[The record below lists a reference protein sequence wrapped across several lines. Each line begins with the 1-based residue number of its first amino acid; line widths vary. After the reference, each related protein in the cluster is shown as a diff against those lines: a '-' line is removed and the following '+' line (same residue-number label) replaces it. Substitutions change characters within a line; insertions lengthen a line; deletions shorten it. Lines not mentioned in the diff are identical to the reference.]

1 MQIIKG
7 MHLNKKLN
15 ELADKLQGPAYII
28 TENTEYVEDIFLN
41 KCSCLFDIEVLTLK
55 QYIDKILI
63 THKQFARHI
72 YSQADLVFMMRHILS
87 SHTFNTI
94 QFSSNSYEMIL
105 ELIST
110 LKKIHRNNIILDQFF
125 NDTLLNKKCEDLYT
139 INSLITGGYWTIEE
153 MVDDLIDDTLKTPL
167 YIISDDYPHIAS
179 QELFKKI
186 DQYVPVTLLEMRET
200 DEVLNDYEETI
211 IPHLFDNVDVHNIA
225 QGRVI
230 TGGHPMQECMKIA
243 CDIKSRIVNEQLQ
256 YEDFMIITNQASYL
270 DYLTVCFDDLNIP
283 ATLSQNEACHY
294 NTDYRQMSRALEE
307 CKGHTF
313 KEIIQFLQK
322 QDINASMI
330 KTLEPYQCDDEIS
343 PEEFD
348 LFLQC
353 IIPGKRET
361 NKTGVIVT
369 SLEKG
374 LTATQKHIYL
384 MGINETFLPVE
395 IKDRGFLMEEDY
407 KQFNPHPL
415 LLDEQ
420 LQAHYKRII
429 QVLLNP
435 YLSYTFS
442 YSKKNMA
449 ANELIPSILMSRL
462 SDLFELEYI
471 NPPLNLIKNNLY
483 LSQSRIDEDPINRM
497 IDHYKM
503 TSNQPEFIKDT
514 NKLGRGVSVSR
525 LETYNKCPFS
535 YYIKYGLKV
544 TEKKEDTLQHSELG
558 SLCHY
563 LMEKCLDDESLVDTE
578 AKHYIE
584 ENLKEK
590 YDNHPINQYFIDNL
604 IEDMKMTIKI
614 IQKQL
619 KLGDYVPAAKE
630 KEISGEI
637 GGVPFSGII
646 DRVDEFENMVRI
658 VDYKSSKKEVDFNLA
673 IQGFNI
679 QMLVYLDML
688 CKQENKDR
696 AGMLYFN
703 MKKRM
708 LAREDD
714 SWGTS
719 IQREILKEYRMEG
732 YMVDDGSTK
741 SVKALGVSPDL
752 VTPIRVKKSG
762 EYYNGAKVISP
773 DELDQ
778 IMEYVEKHI
787 SELYEKIH
795 EGLIPI
801 HPTLME
807 GAQPAS
813 DFKVYPCNYC
823 PYKSVCL
830 FDVFENENRIIA
842 KDMYKKLKGD
852 DKNA

>member
-15 ELADKLQGPAYII
+15 ELVDHLQGPAYII
-28 TENTEYVEDIFLN
+28 TENTEYVEDLFLN
-41 KCSCLFDIEVLTLK
+41 KYSCLFDIEILTLK

-63 THKQFARHI
+63 SHRQFARHI

-87 SHTFNTI
+87 SHTFYTI
-94 QFSSNSYEMIL
+94 QFSSNPYEMIQ

-110 LKKIHRNNIILDQFF
+110 LKKIHRNNMILDQSF
-125 NDTLLNKKCEDLYT
+125 NDNLLNKKCEDLYT
-139 INSLITGGYWTIEE
+139 IDSLITGGYWTIEE
-153 MVDDLIDDTLKTPL
+153 MVEDLIDDTLKTPL
-167 YIISDDYPHIAS
+167 YILSDDYPHIAS

-186 DQYVPVTLLEMRET
+186 DHYVPVTLLEMTET
-200 DEVLNDYEETI
+200 DEILNDYEESI
-211 IPHLFDNVDVHNIA
+211 IHHLFDNSDVHKVA

-294 NTDYRQMSRALEE
+294 NSDYRKMSRSLSE
-307 CKGHTF
+307 CNGHTF
-313 KEIIQFLQK
+313 KEIIQYLQT
-322 QDINASMI
+322 QDISSSMI
-330 KTLEPYQCDDEIS
+330 KTLDAYQCDDEIS

-407 KQFNPHPL
+407 KQFDPHPL

-429 QVLLNP
+429 QILLNP
-435 YLSYTFS
+435 YLSFTFS

-462 SDLFELEYI
+462 SDIFKLEHG
-471 NPPLNLIKNNLY
+471 NPSLNLLKNSLY
-483 LSQSRIDEDPINRM
+483 LNQSRIDEDPVNRL

-514 NKLGRGVSVSR
+514 DKLGRGVSISR

-535 YYIKYGLKV
+535 YYIKYGLKI
-544 TEKKEDTLQHSELG
+544 TEKKEDTLQSSELG

-563 LMEKCLDDESLVDTE
+563 LMETCLEDESLIDKE

-590 YDNHPINQYFIDNL
+590 YDDHPMNQYFIDNL

-619 KLGDYVPAAKE
+619 KMGGYVPISKE
-630 KEISGEI
+630 REISGQI
-637 GGVPFSGII
+637 GDVPFSGII
-646 DRVDEFENMVRI
+646 DRVDEFGNYVRI
-658 VDYKSSKKEVDFNLA
+658 VDYKSSKKEIDLNLA
-673 IQGFNI
+673 MQGFNI

-688 CKQENKDR
+688 CKQENKNR

-708 LAREDD
+708 LSRD
-714 SWGTS
+714 SSYALG
-719 IQREILKEYRMEG
+719 EEEVLKEYRMEG
-732 YMVDDGSTK
+732 YMVDDGSTN
-741 SVKALGVSPDL
+741 SVKGLGASPEL
-752 VTPIRVKKSG
+752 VAPVKVKKSG
-762 EYYNGAKVISP
+762 EYANSAKVISP

-778 IMEYVEKHI
+778 IMEYVEQHI
-787 SELYEKIH
+787 SELYKKIH
-795 EGLIPI
+795 DGLIPI
-801 HPTLME
+801 HPINQYVYLMYLRMKIE
-807 GAQPAS
+807 
-813 DFKVYPCNYC
+813 
-823 PYKSVCL
+823 
-830 FDVFENENRIIA
+830 
-842 KDMYKKLKGD
+842 
-852 DKNA
+852 

>member
-15 ELADKLQGPAYII
+15 ELAKHLPGPAYII
-28 TENTEYVEDIFLN
+28 TENTEYVEDLFLN
-41 KCSCLFDIEVLTLK
+41 KYSCLFDIEVLTLK

-63 THKQFARHI
+63 SHKQFARHI
-72 YSQADLVFMMRHILS
+72 YSQADLVFLMRHILS
-87 SHTFNTI
+87 CHTFNTI

-110 LKKIHRNNIILDQFF
+110 LKKIHRNNITLDQFF
-125 NDTLLNKKCEDLYT
+125 EDTLLNKKCEDLYT

-153 MVDDLIDDTLKTPL
+153 MVEDLIDDSLKTPL
-167 YIISDDYPHIAS
+167 YIMSDDYPHIAS
-179 QELFKKI
+179 KKLFNKI
-186 DQYVPVTLLEMRET
+186 DNYVPVTLLEMADT
-200 DEVLNDYEETI
+200 DEVLNEYEESI
-211 IPHLFDNVDVHNIA
+211 IHHLFDNSDVHKVA
-225 QGRVI
+225 RGRVMS
-230 TGGHPMQECMKIA
+230 GGHPMQECMKIA

-256 YEDFMIITNQASYL
+256 YEDFMIITNQASYS
-270 DYLTVCFDDLNIP
+270 DYLTVCFDELNIP
-283 ATLSQNEACHY
+283 ATLSQNETCHY
-294 NTDYRQMSRALEE
+294 NSDYRKMSRSLSE
-307 CKGHTF
+307 CTGHTF

-322 QDINASMI
+322 QDISASMI
-330 KTLEPYQCDDEIS
+330 KTLDAYQCDDEIS

-353 IIPGKRET
+353 IIPGNRVT

-374 LTATQKHIYL
+374 LTASPKHIYL
-384 MGINETFLPVE
+384 TGINETFLPLE
-395 IKDRGFLMEEDY
+395 ISDKGFLMEEDY

-462 SDLFELEYI
+462 SDLFELDYI
-471 NPPLNLIKNNLY
+471 NPSLNLIKNNLY
-483 LSQSRIDEDPINRM
+483 LNQSRIDDDPINRL

-514 NKLGRGVSVSR
+514 QKLGKGVSVSR

-535 YYIKYGLKV
+535 YYIKYGLKI
-544 TEKKEDTLQHSELG
+544 TEKREDTLQSSELG

-563 LMEKCLDDESLVDTE
+563 LMEKCLDDVSLVDKE
-578 AKHYIE
+578 AKRYIE

-590 YDNHPINQYFIDNL
+590 YDDYPMNQYFINNL

-619 KLGDYVPAAKE
+619 KFGKYVPVAKE

-658 VDYKSSKKEVDFNLA
+658 VDYKSSKKEIDFNLA

-719 IQREILKEYRMEG
+719 IQKEILKEYRMEG

-741 SVKALGVSPDL
+741 SVKALGDFPDL
-752 VTPIRVKKSG
+752 ITPIRVKKSG

-773 DELDQ
+773 DGLDS
-778 IMEYVEKHI
+778 IMEYVENHI
-787 SELYEKIH
+787 SELYKKIH
-795 EGLIPI
+795 DGLIPI
-801 HPTLME
+801 QPTLME

-852 DKNA
+852 DENA

>member
-15 ELADKLQGPAYII
+15 ELAEHLQGPAYII
-28 TENTEYVEDIFLN
+28 TENTEYVEDLFLN
-41 KCSCLFDIEVLTLK
+41 KYSCLFDIEVLTLK

-63 THKQFARHI
+63 SHKQFARHI
-72 YSQADLVFMMRHILS
+72 YSQADLVFIMRHILS
-87 SHTFNTI
+87 CHTFNTI

-110 LKKIHRNNIILDQFF
+110 LKKIHRNNITLDQFF
-125 NDTLLNKKCEDLYT
+125 EDTLLSKKCEDLYT
-139 INSLITGGYWTIEE
+139 INSLIPVGYWTIEE
-153 MVDDLIDDTLKTPL
+153 MVEDLIDDSLKTPL
-167 YIISDDYPHIAS
+167 YIMSDDYPHIAS
-179 QELFKKI
+179 KELFKKI
-186 DQYVPVTLLEMRET
+186 DNYVPVTLLEMT
-200 DEVLNDYEETI
+200 DADEVLSEYEDAI
-211 IPHLFDNVDVHNIA
+211 IHHLFDNVDVHNVA
-225 QGRVI
+225 KGRVI

-256 YEDFMIITNQASYL
+256 YEDFMIITNQASYS
-270 DYLTVCFDDLNIP
+270 DYLTICFDELNIP
-283 ATLSQNEACHY
+283 ATLSQNETCHY
-294 NTDYRQMSRALEE
+294 NSDYRKMSRSLSE

-313 KEIIQFLQK
+313 KEIIQFLQR
-322 QDINASMI
+322 QDISTSMI
-330 KTLEPYQCDDEIS
+330 KTLDAYKCDDEIS
-343 PEEFD
+343 TEEFD

-353 IIPGKRET
+353 IIPGNRVT

-384 MGINETFLPVE
+384 TGINETFLPLE
-395 IKDRGFLMEEDY
+395 ISDKGFLMEEDY

-483 LSQSRIDEDPINRM
+483 LNQSRIDEDPINRL

-514 NKLGRGVSVSR
+514 DKLGRGVSISR

-535 YYIKYGLKV
+535 YYIKYGLKI
-544 TEKKEDTLQHSELG
+544 TEKREDTLQSSELG

-563 LMEKCLDDESLVDTE
+563 LMEKCLDDETLVDIE

-590 YDNHPINQYFIDNL
+590 YDGHPMNQYFINNL

-619 KLGDYVPAAKE
+619 KMGGYVPVSKE
-630 KEISGEI
+630 KEISGQI
-637 GGVPFSGII
+637 GDVPFSGII
-646 DRVDEFENMVRI
+646 DRVDEFGNYARI
-658 VDYKSSKKEVDFNLA
+658 VDYKSSSKEIDLNLA
-673 IQGFNI
+673 MQGFNI

-703 MKKRM
+703 MKKRI
-708 LAREDD
+708 LTRDTSYALSDEDV
-714 SWGTS
+714 
-719 IQREILKEYRMEG
+719 LKEYRMEG
-732 YMVDDGSTK
+732 YMVDDGSTN
-741 SVKALGVSPDL
+741 SVKGLGS
-752 VTPIRVKKSG
+752 TPELIAPVKIKKSG
-762 EYYNGAKVISP
+762 EYANSAKVISP

-778 IMEYVEKHI
+778 IMEYVENHI
-787 SELYEKIH
+787 SELYKKIH
-795 EGLIPI
+795 DGLIPI
-801 HPTLME
+801 HPTLTD
-807 GAQPAS
+807 GAQPGS
-813 DFKVYPCNYC
+813 DFKVYPCTYC

-830 FDVFENENRIIA
+830 FDVFENENRIIS
-842 KDMYKKLKGD
+842 KDMYKKLKEGD
-852 DKNA
+852 ENA

>member
-1 MQIIKG
+1 MQMIKG

-41 KCSCLFDIEVLTLK
+41 KYSCLFDIEVLTLK

-63 THKQFARHI
+63 THRQFARHI

-110 LKKIHRNNIILDQFF
+110 LKKIHRNNITLEQFF
-125 NDTLLNKKCEDLYT
+125 EDTLLSKKCEDLYT

-153 MVDDLIDDTLKTPL
+153 MVDDLLDDTLKTPL
-167 YIISDDYPHIAS
+167 YILSDDYPHIAS

-186 DQYVPVTLLEMRET
+186 DQYVPITLLEMTET
-200 DEVLNDYEETI
+200 DEVLNDYEDTI
-211 IPHLFDNVDVHNIA
+211 IHHLFDNVNVHNVA

-256 YEDFMIITNQASYL
+256 YEDFMIITNQASYS
-270 DYLTVCFDDLNIP
+270 DYLTICFDELNIP
-283 ATLSQNEACHY
+283 ATLSQNVACHY
-294 NTDYRQMSRALEE
+294 NSDYRKMSRSLSE
-307 CKGHTF
+307 CTEHTF

-322 QDINASMI
+322 QDISASMI
-330 KTLEPYQCDDEIS
+330 KTLDAYKCDDEIS
-343 PEEFD
+343 TEEFD

-353 IIPGKRET
+353 IIPGNRVT

-384 MGINETFLPVE
+384 TGINETFLPLE
-395 IKDRGFLMEEDY
+395 ISDKGFLMEEDY

-483 LSQSRIDEDPINRM
+483 LNQSRIDEDPINRL

-514 NKLGRGVSVSR
+514 DKLGRGVSISR

-535 YYIKYGLKV
+535 YYIKYGLKI
-544 TEKKEDTLQHSELG
+544 TEKREDTLQSSELG

-563 LMEKCLDDESLVDTE
+563 LMEKCLDNETLVDIE

-590 YDNHPINQYFIDNL
+590 YDDHPMNQYFINNL

-619 KLGDYVPAAKE
+619 KLGDYVPVAKE
-630 KEISGEI
+630 KEISGQI
-637 GGVPFSGII
+637 GDVPFSGII
-646 DRVDEFENMVRI
+646 DRVDEFGNYARI
-658 VDYKSSKKEVDFNLA
+658 VDYKSSSKEIDLNLA
-673 IQGFNI
+673 MQGFNI

-703 MKKRM
+703 MKKRI
-708 LAREDD
+708 LTRDTSYALGDEDV
-714 SWGTS
+714 
-719 IQREILKEYRMEG
+719 LKEYRMEG
-732 YMVDDGSTK
+732 YMVDDGSTN
-741 SVKALGVSPDL
+741 SVKGLGS
-752 VTPIRVKKSG
+752 TPELIAPVKIKKSG
-762 EYYNGAKVISP
+762 EYANSAKVISP

-778 IMEYVEKHI
+778 IMEYVENHI
-787 SELYEKIH
+787 SELYKKIH
-795 EGLIPI
+795 DGLIPI
-801 HPTLME
+801 HPTLTD
-807 GAQPAS
+807 GAQPGS
-813 DFKVYPCNYC
+813 DFKVYPCTYC

-852 DKNA
+852 D

>member
-15 ELADKLQGPAYII
+15 ELAEHLQGPAYII
-28 TENTEYVEDIFLN
+28 TENTEYVEDLFLN
-41 KCSCLFDIEVLTLK
+41 KYSCLFDIEVLTLK

-63 THKQFARHI
+63 SHKQFARHI
-72 YSQADLVFMMRHILS
+72 YSQADLVFIMRHILS
-87 SHTFNTI
+87 CHTFNTI

-110 LKKIHRNNIILDQFF
+110 LKKIHRNNITLDQFF
-125 NDTLLNKKCEDLYT
+125 EDTLLSKKCEDLYT
-139 INSLITGGYWTIEE
+139 INSLIPGGYWTIEE
-153 MVDDLIDDTLKTPL
+153 MVEDLIDDSLKTPL
-167 YIISDDYPHIAS
+167 YIMSDDYPHIAS
-179 QELFKKI
+179 KELFKKI
-186 DQYVPVTLLEMRET
+186 DNYVPVTLLEMT
-200 DEVLNDYEETI
+200 DANEVLNEYEESI
-211 IPHLFDNVDVHNIA
+211 IHHLFDNVDVHNVA
-225 QGRVI
+225 EGRVI

-256 YEDFMIITNQASYL
+256 YEDFMIITNQASYS
-270 DYLTVCFDDLNIP
+270 DYLTICFDELNIP
-283 ATLSQNEACHY
+283 ATLSQNETCHY
-294 NTDYRQMSRALEE
+294 NSDYRKMSRSLSE

-313 KEIIQFLQK
+313 KEIIQFLQR
-322 QDINASMI
+322 QDISASMI
-330 KTLEPYQCDDEIS
+330 KTLDAYKCDDEIS
-343 PEEFD
+343 TEEFD

-353 IIPGKRET
+353 IIPGNRVT

-384 MGINETFLPVE
+384 TGINETFLPLE
-395 IKDRGFLMEEDY
+395 ISDKGFLMEEDY

-483 LSQSRIDEDPINRM
+483 LNQSRIDEDPINRL

-514 NKLGRGVSVSR
+514 DKLGRGVSISR

-535 YYIKYGLKV
+535 YYIKYGLKI
-544 TEKKEDTLQHSELG
+544 TEKREDTLQSSELG

-563 LMEKCLDDESLVDTE
+563 LMEKCLDDESLVDQE

-590 YDNHPINQYFIDNL
+590 YDDHPMNQYFINNL

-619 KLGDYVPAAKE
+619 KLGDYVPVAKE
-630 KEISGEI
+630 KEISGQI
-637 GGVPFSGII
+637 GDVPFSGII
-646 DRVDEFENMVRI
+646 DRVDEFENYARI
-658 VDYKSSKKEVDFNLA
+658 VDYKSSSKEIDLNLA
-673 IQGFNI
+673 MQGFNI

-703 MKKRM
+703 MKKRI
-708 LAREDD
+708 LTRDTSYALGDEDV
-714 SWGTS
+714 
-719 IQREILKEYRMEG
+719 LKEYRMEG
-732 YMVDDGSTK
+732 YMVDDGSTN
-741 SVKALGVSPDL
+741 SVKGLGS
-752 VTPIRVKKSG
+752 TPELIAPVKIKKSG
-762 EYYNGAKVISP
+762 EYANSAKVISP

-778 IMEYVEKHI
+778 IMEYVENHI
-787 SELYEKIH
+787 SELYKKIH
-795 EGLIPI
+795 DGLIPI
-801 HPTLME
+801 HPTLTD
-807 GAQPAS
+807 GAQPGS
-813 DFKVYPCNYC
+813 DFKVYPCTYC

-830 FDVFENENRIIA
+830 FDVFENENRIIS
-842 KDMYKKLKGD
+842 KDMYKKLKEGD
-852 DKNA
+852 ENA

>member
-1 MQIIKG
+1 MQMIKG

-41 KCSCLFDIEVLTLK
+41 KYSCLFDIEVLTLK

-63 THKQFARHI
+63 THRQFARHI

-110 LKKIHRNNIILDQFF
+110 LKKIHRNNITLEQFF
-125 NDTLLNKKCEDLYT
+125 EDTLLSKKCEDLYT

-153 MVDDLIDDTLKTPL
+153 MVDDLLDDTLKTPL
-167 YIISDDYPHIAS
+167 YILSDDYPHIAS

-186 DQYVPVTLLEMRET
+186 DQYVPITLLEMTET
-200 DEVLNDYEETI
+200 DEVLNDYEDTI
-211 IPHLFDNVDVHNIA
+211 IHHLFDNVNVHNVA

-256 YEDFMIITNQASYL
+256 YEDFMIITNQASYS
-270 DYLTVCFDDLNIP
+270 DYLTICFDELNIP
-283 ATLSQNEACHY
+283 ATLSQNLACHY
-294 NTDYRQMSRALEE
+294 NSDYRKMSRSLSE
-307 CKGHTF
+307 CTEHTF

-322 QDINASMI
+322 QDISASMI
-330 KTLEPYQCDDEIS
+330 KTLDAYKCDDEIS
-343 PEEFD
+343 TEEFD

-353 IIPGKRET
+353 IIPGNRVT

-384 MGINETFLPVE
+384 TGINETFLPLE
-395 IKDRGFLMEEDY
+395 ISDKGFLMEEDY

-449 ANELIPSILMSRL
+449 ANELIPSILMSRI
-462 SDLFELEYI
+462 SDIFHLEQT
-471 NPPLNLIKNNLY
+471 NPSLNLLKNSLY
-483 LSQSRIDEDPINRM
+483 LNQSRIDDDPINRF
-497 IDHYKM
+497 IDYYKM

-514 NKLGRGVSVSR
+514 DKLGRGVSISR

-535 YYIKYGLKV
+535 YYIKYGLKI
-544 TEKKEDTLQHSELG
+544 TEKREDTLQSSELG

-563 LMEKCLDDESLVDTE
+563 LMEKCLDNETLVDIE

-590 YDNHPINQYFIDNL
+590 YDDHPMNQYFINNL

-619 KLGDYVPAAKE
+619 KLGDYVPVAKE
-630 KEISGEI
+630 KEISGQI
-637 GGVPFSGII
+637 GDVPFSGII
-646 DRVDEFENMVRI
+646 DRVDEFGNYARI
-658 VDYKSSKKEVDFNLA
+658 VDYKSSSKEIDLNLTM
-673 IQGFNI
+673 QGFNI

-703 MKKRM
+703 MKKRI
-708 LAREDD
+708 LTRDTSYALGDEDV
-714 SWGTS
+714 
-719 IQREILKEYRMEG
+719 LKEYRMEG
-732 YMVDDGSTK
+732 YMVDDGSTN
-741 SVKALGVSPDL
+741 SVKGLGS
-752 VTPIRVKKSG
+752 TPELIAPVKIKKSG
-762 EYYNGAKVISP
+762 EYANSAKVISP

-778 IMEYVEKHI
+778 IMEYVENHI
-787 SELYEKIH
+787 SELYKKIH
-795 EGLIPI
+795 DGLIPI
-801 HPTLME
+801 HPTLTD
-807 GAQPAS
+807 GAQPGS
-813 DFKVYPCNYC
+813 DFKVYPCTYC

-842 KDMYKKLKGD
+842 KDMYKKLKGSD
-852 DKNA
+852 ENA

>member
-1 MQIIKG
+1 M
-7 MHLNKKLN
+7 
-15 ELADKLQGPAYII
+15 
-28 TENTEYVEDIFLN
+28 VE
-41 KCSCLFDIEVLTLK
+41 
-55 QYIDKILI
+55 
-63 THKQFARHI
+63 
-72 YSQADLVFMMRHILS
+72 
-87 SHTFNTI
+87 
-94 QFSSNSYEMIL
+94 
-105 ELIST
+105 
-110 LKKIHRNNIILDQFF
+110 
-125 NDTLLNKKCEDLYT
+125 
-139 INSLITGGYWTIEE
+139 
-153 MVDDLIDDTLKTPL
+153 DLIDDSLKTPL
-167 YIISDDYPHIAS
+167 YIMSDDYPHIAS
-179 QELFKKI
+179 KELFKKI
-186 DQYVPVTLLEMRET
+186 DNYVPVTLLEMT
-200 DEVLNDYEETI
+200 DADEVLNEYEESI
-211 IPHLFDNVDVHNIA
+211 IHHLFDNVDVHNVA
-225 QGRVI
+225 EGRVI

-256 YEDFMIITNQASYL
+256 YEDFMIITNQASYS
-270 DYLTVCFDDLNIP
+270 DYLTICFDELNIP
-283 ATLSQNEACHY
+283 ATLSQNETCHY
-294 NTDYRQMSRALEE
+294 NSDYRKMSRSLSE

-313 KEIIQFLQK
+313 KEIIQFLQR
-322 QDINASMI
+322 QDISASMI
-330 KTLEPYQCDDEIS
+330 KTLDAYKCDDEIS
-343 PEEFD
+343 TEEFD

-353 IIPGKRET
+353 IIPGNRVT

-384 MGINETFLPVE
+384 TGINETFLPLE
-395 IKDRGFLMEEDY
+395 ISDKGFLMEEDY

-483 LSQSRIDEDPINRM
+483 LNQSRIDEDPINRL

-514 NKLGRGVSVSR
+514 DKLGRGVSISR

-535 YYIKYGLKV
+535 YYIKYGLKI
-544 TEKKEDTLQHSELG
+544 TEKREDTLQSSELG

-563 LMEKCLDDESLVDTE
+563 LMEKCLDDESLVDQE

-590 YDNHPINQYFIDNL
+590 YDDHPMNQYFINNL

-619 KLGDYVPAAKE
+619 KLGDYVPVAKE
-630 KEISGEI
+630 KEISGQI
-637 GGVPFSGII
+637 GDVPFSGII
-646 DRVDEFENMVRI
+646 DRVDEFENYARI
-658 VDYKSSKKEVDFNLA
+658 VDYKSSSKEIDLNLA
-673 IQGFNI
+673 MQGFNI

-688 CKQENKDR
+688 CKQENKNR

-703 MKKRM
+703 MKKRI
-708 LAREDD
+708 LTRDTSYALGDEDV
-714 SWGTS
+714 
-719 IQREILKEYRMEG
+719 LKEYRMEG
-732 YMVDDGSTK
+732 YMVDDGSTN
-741 SVKALGVSPDL
+741 SVKGLGS
-752 VTPIRVKKSG
+752 TPELIAPVKIKKSG
-762 EYYNGAKVISP
+762 EYANSAKVISP

-778 IMEYVEKHI
+778 IMEYVENHI
-787 SELYEKIH
+787 SELYKKIH
-795 EGLIPI
+795 DGLIPI
-801 HPTLME
+801 HPTLTD
-807 GAQPAS
+807 GAQPGS
-813 DFKVYPCNYC
+813 DFKVYPCTYC

-830 FDVFENENRIIA
+830 FDVFENENRIIS
-842 KDMYKKLKGD
+842 KDMYKKLKEGD
-852 DKNA
+852 ENA

>member
-15 ELADKLQGPAYII
+15 ELAEHLQGPAYII
-28 TENTEYVEDIFLN
+28 TENTEYVEDLFLN
-41 KCSCLFDIEVLTLK
+41 KYSCLFDIEVLTLK

-63 THKQFARHI
+63 SHKQFARHI
-72 YSQADLVFMMRHILS
+72 YSQADLVFIMRHILS
-87 SHTFNTI
+87 CHTFNTI

-110 LKKIHRNNIILDQFF
+110 LKKIHRNNITLDQFF
-125 NDTLLNKKCEDLYT
+125 EDTLLSKKCEDLYT
-139 INSLITGGYWTIEE
+139 INSLIPVGYWTIEE
-153 MVDDLIDDTLKTPL
+153 MVEDLIDDSLKTPL
-167 YIISDDYPHIAS
+167 YIMSDDYPHIAS
-179 QELFKKI
+179 KELFKKI
-186 DQYVPVTLLEMRET
+186 DNYVPVTLLEMT
-200 DEVLNDYEETI
+200 DADEVLSEYEDAI
-211 IPHLFDNVDVHNIA
+211 IHHLFDNVDVHNVA
-225 QGRVI
+225 KGRVI

-256 YEDFMIITNQASYL
+256 YEDFMIITNQASYS
-270 DYLTVCFDDLNIP
+270 DYLTICFDELNIP
-283 ATLSQNEACHY
+283 ATLSQNETCHY
-294 NTDYRQMSRALEE
+294 NSDYRKMSRSLSE

-313 KEIIQFLQK
+313 KEIIQFLQR
-322 QDINASMI
+322 QDISTSMI
-330 KTLEPYQCDDEIS
+330 KTLDAYKCDDEIS
-343 PEEFD
+343 TEEFD

-353 IIPGKRET
+353 IIPGNRVT

-384 MGINETFLPVE
+384 TGINETFLPLE
-395 IKDRGFLMEEDY
+395 ISDKGFLMEEDY

-483 LSQSRIDEDPINRM
+483 LNQSRIDEDPINRL

-514 NKLGRGVSVSR
+514 DKLGRGVSISR

-535 YYIKYGLKV
+535 YYIKYGLKI
-544 TEKKEDTLQHSELG
+544 TEKREDTLQSSELG

-563 LMEKCLDDESLVDTE
+563 LMEKCLDDETLVDIE

-590 YDNHPINQYFIDNL
+590 YDGHPMNQYFINNL

-619 KLGDYVPAAKE
+619 KMGGYVPVSKE
-630 KEISGEI
+630 KEISGQI
-637 GGVPFSGII
+637 GDVPFSGII
-646 DRVDEFENMVRI
+646 DRVDEFGNYARI
-658 VDYKSSKKEVDFNLA
+658 VDYKSSSKEIDLNLA
-673 IQGFNI
+673 MQGFNI

-703 MKKRM
+703 MKKRI
-708 LAREDD
+708 LTRDTSYALSDED
-714 SWGTS
+714 
-719 IQREILKEYRMEG
+719 ILKEYRMEG
-732 YMVDDGSTK
+732 YMVDDGSTN
-741 SVKALGVSPDL
+741 SVKGLGS
-752 VTPIRVKKSG
+752 TPELIAPVKIKKSG
-762 EYYNGAKVISP
+762 EYANSAKVISP

-778 IMEYVEKHI
+778 IMEYVENHI
-787 SELYEKIH
+787 SELYKKIH
-795 EGLIPI
+795 DGLIPI
-801 HPTLME
+801 HPTLTD
-807 GAQPAS
+807 GAQPGS
-813 DFKVYPCNYC
+813 DFKVYPCTYC

-830 FDVFENENRIIA
+830 FDVFENENRIIS
-842 KDMYKKLKGD
+842 KYMYKKLKEGD
-852 DKNA
+852 ENA

>member
-15 ELADKLQGPAYII
+15 ELVDHLQGPAYVI
-28 TENTEYVEDIFLN
+28 TENTEYVEDLFLN
-41 KCSCLFDIEVLTLK
+41 KYSCLFDIEILTLK

-63 THKQFARHI
+63 SHRQFARHI

-87 SHTFNTI
+87 SHTFYTI
-94 QFSSNSYEMIL
+94 QFSSNPYEMIQ

-110 LKKIHRNNIILDQFF
+110 LKKIHRNNMILDQSF
-125 NDTLLNKKCEDLYT
+125 NDNLLNKKCEDLYT
-139 INSLITGGYWTIEE
+139 IDSLITGGYWTIEE
-153 MVDDLIDDTLKTPL
+153 MVEDLIDDTLKTPL
-167 YIISDDYPHIAS
+167 YILSDDYPHIAS

-186 DQYVPVTLLEMRET
+186 DHYVPVTLLEMTET
-200 DEVLNDYEETI
+200 DEILNDYEESI
-211 IPHLFDNVDVHNIA
+211 IHHLFDNSDVHKVA

-294 NTDYRQMSRALEE
+294 NSDYRKMSRSLSE
-307 CKGHTF
+307 CNGHTF
-313 KEIIQFLQK
+313 KEIIQYLQT
-322 QDINASMI
+322 QDISSSMI
-330 KTLEPYQCDDEIS
+330 KTLDAYQCDDEIS

-407 KQFNPHPL
+407 KQFDPHPL

-429 QVLLNP
+429 QILLNP
-435 YLSYTFS
+435 YLSFTFS

-471 NPPLNLIKNNLY
+471 NPSLNLIKNNLY
-483 LSQSRIDEDPINRM
+483 LNQSRIDEDPINRL

-535 YYIKYGLKV
+535 YYIKYGLKIN
-544 TEKKEDTLQHSELG
+544 EQKEDTLQHSELG

-703 MKKRM
+703 MKRRM

-719 IQREILKEYRMEG
+719 IQKEILKEYRMEG

-741 SVKALGVSPDL
+741 SVKALGDFPDL

-762 EYYNGAKVISP
+762 EYYNGAKVVSP

-795 EGLIPI
+795 KGLIPI

-830 FDVFENENRIIA
+830 FDVFENENRIIS

-852 DKNA
+852 DENA

>member
-1 MQIIKG
+1 
-7 MHLNKKLN
+7 
-15 ELADKLQGPAYII
+15 
-28 TENTEYVEDIFLN
+28 
-41 KCSCLFDIEVLTLK
+41 
-55 QYIDKILI
+55 
-63 THKQFARHI
+63 
-72 YSQADLVFMMRHILS
+72 
-87 SHTFNTI
+87 
-94 QFSSNSYEMIL
+94 
-105 ELIST
+105 
-110 LKKIHRNNIILDQFF
+110 
-125 NDTLLNKKCEDLYT
+125 
-139 INSLITGGYWTIEE
+139 
-153 MVDDLIDDTLKTPL
+153 
-167 YIISDDYPHIAS
+167 
-179 QELFKKI
+179 
-186 DQYVPVTLLEMRET
+186 
-200 DEVLNDYEETI
+200 
-211 IPHLFDNVDVHNIA
+211 
-225 QGRVI
+225 
-230 TGGHPMQECMKIA
+230 MKIA

-256 YEDFMIITNQASYL
+256 YEDFMIITNQASYS
-270 DYLTVCFDDLNIP
+270 DYLTICFDELNIP
-283 ATLSQNEACHY
+283 ATLSQNETCHY
-294 NTDYRQMSRALEE
+294 NSDYRKMSRSLSE

-313 KEIIQFLQK
+313 KEIIQFLQR
-322 QDINASMI
+322 QDISASMI
-330 KTLEPYQCDDEIS
+330 KTLDAYKCDDEIS
-343 PEEFD
+343 TEEFD

-353 IIPGKRET
+353 IIPGNRVT

-384 MGINETFLPVE
+384 TGINETFLPLE
-395 IKDRGFLMEEDY
+395 ISDKGFLMEEDY

-483 LSQSRIDEDPINRM
+483 LNQSRIDEDPINRL

-514 NKLGRGVSVSR
+514 DKLGRGVSISR

-535 YYIKYGLKV
+535 YYIKYGLKI
-544 TEKKEDTLQHSELG
+544 TEKREDTLQSSELG

-563 LMEKCLDDESLVDTE
+563 LMEKCLDDETLVDIE

-590 YDNHPINQYFIDNL
+590 YDGHPMNQYFINNL

-619 KLGDYVPAAKE
+619 KLGDYVPVAKE
-630 KEISGEI
+630 KEISGQI
-637 GGVPFSGII
+637 GDVPFSGII
-646 DRVDEFENMVRI
+646 DRVDEFGNYARI
-658 VDYKSSKKEVDFNLA
+658 VDYKSSSKEIDLNLA
-673 IQGFNI
+673 MQGFNI

-703 MKKRM
+703 MKKRI
-708 LAREDD
+708 LTRDTSYALGDEDV
-714 SWGTS
+714 
-719 IQREILKEYRMEG
+719 LKEYRMEG
-732 YMVDDGSTK
+732 YMVDDGSTN
-741 SVKALGVSPDL
+741 SVKGLGS
-752 VTPIRVKKSG
+752 TPELIAPVKIKKSG
-762 EYYNGAKVISP
+762 EYANSAKVISP

-778 IMEYVEKHI
+778 IMEYVENHI
-787 SELYEKIH
+787 SELYKKIH
-795 EGLIPI
+795 DGLIPI
-801 HPTLME
+801 HPTLTD
-807 GAQPAS
+807 GAQPGS
-813 DFKVYPCNYC
+813 DFKVYPCTYC

-830 FDVFENENRIIA
+830 FDVFENENRMIA

-852 DKNA
+852 DENA

>member
-15 ELADKLQGPAYII
+15 ELAEHLQGPAYII
-28 TENTEYVEDIFLN
+28 TENTEYVEDLFLN
-41 KCSCLFDIEVLTLK
+41 KYSCLFDIEVLTLK

-63 THKQFARHI
+63 SHKQFARHI
-72 YSQADLVFMMRHILS
+72 YSQADLVFIMRHILS
-87 SHTFNTI
+87 CHTFNTI

-110 LKKIHRNNIILDQFF
+110 LKKIHRNNITLDQFF
-125 NDTLLNKKCEDLYT
+125 EDTLLNKKCEDLYT
-139 INSLITGGYWTIEE
+139 INSHITGGYWTIEE
-153 MVDDLIDDTLKTPL
+153 MVEDLIDDSLKTPL
-167 YIISDDYPHIAS
+167 YIMSDDYPHIAS
-179 QELFKKI
+179 KELFKKI
-186 DQYVPVTLLEMRET
+186 DNYVPVTLLEMT
-200 DEVLNDYEETI
+200 DADEVLNEYEDTI
-211 IPHLFDNVDVHNIA
+211 IHHLFDNVDVHNVA
-225 QGRVI
+225 EGRVI

-256 YEDFMIITNQASYL
+256 YEDFMIITNQASYS
-270 DYLTVCFDDLNIP
+270 DYLTICFDELNIP
-283 ATLSQNEACHY
+283 ATLSQNETCHY
-294 NTDYRQMSRALEE
+294 NSDYRKMSRSLSE

-322 QDINASMI
+322 QDISASMI
-330 KTLEPYQCDDEIS
+330 KTLDAYKCDDEIS
-343 PEEFD
+343 TEEFD

-353 IIPGKRET
+353 IIPGNRVT

-384 MGINETFLPVE
+384 TGINETFLPLE
-395 IKDRGFLMEEDY
+395 ISDKGFLMEEDY

-483 LSQSRIDEDPINRM
+483 LNQSRIDEDPINRL

-514 NKLGRGVSVSR
+514 DKLGRGVSISR

-535 YYIKYGLKV
+535 YYIKYGLKI
-544 TEKKEDTLQHSELG
+544 TEKREDTLQSSELG

-563 LMEKCLDDESLVDTE
+563 LMEKCLDDETLVDIA

-590 YDNHPINQYFIDNL
+590 YDDHPMNQYFINNL

-619 KLGDYVPAAKE
+619 KMGGYVPVSKE
-630 KEISGEI
+630 KEISGQI
-637 GGVPFSGII
+637 GDVPFSGII
-646 DRVDEFENMVRI
+646 DRVDEFGNYARI
-658 VDYKSSKKEVDFNLA
+658 VDYKSSSKEIDLNLA
-673 IQGFNI
+673 MQGFNI

-703 MKKRM
+703 MKKRI
-708 LAREDD
+708 LTRDTSYALGDED
-714 SWGTS
+714 
-719 IQREILKEYRMEG
+719 ILKEYRMEG
-732 YMVDDGSTK
+732 YMVDDGSTN
-741 SVKALGVSPDL
+741 SVKGLGS
-752 VTPIRVKKSG
+752 TPELIAPVKIKKSG
-762 EYYNGAKVISP
+762 EYANSAKVISP

-778 IMEYVEKHI
+778 IMEYVENHI
-787 SELYEKIH
+787 SELYKKIH
-795 EGLIPI
+795 DGLIPI
-801 HPTLME
+801 HPTLTD
-807 GAQPAS
+807 GAQPDS
-813 DFKVYPCNYC
+813 DFKVYPCTYC

-830 FDVFENENRIIA
+830 FDVFENENRIIS
-842 KDMYKKLKGD
+842 KDMYKKLKEGD
-852 DKNA
+852 ENA

>member
-211 IPHLFDNVDVHNIA
+211 IHHLFDNVDVHNIA

>member
-28 TENTEYVEDIFLN
+28 TENTEYIEDIFLN
-41 KCSCLFDIEVLTLK
+41 KYSCLFDIEILTLK

-63 THKQFARHI
+63 SHKQFARHI
-72 YSQADLVFMMRHILS
+72 HSQADLVFMMRHILS

-105 ELIST
+105 ELINT
-110 LKKIHRNNIILDQFF
+110 LKKIHRNNITLEQFF
-125 NDTLLNKKCEDLYT
+125 EDTLLSKKCEDLYT

-153 MVDDLIDDTLKTPL
+153 MVDDLLDDTLKTPL
-167 YIISDDYPHIAS
+167 YIVSDDYPHIAS
-179 QELFKKI
+179 QELFKKL
-186 DQYVPVTLLEMRET
+186 DNYVPVTLLEMTET
-200 DEVLNDYEETI
+200 DEVLNDYEDTI
-211 IPHLFDNVDVHNIA
+211 IHHLFDNVDVHNVA
-225 QGRVI
+225 EGRVI

-256 YEDFMIITNQASYL
+256 YEDFMIITNQASYS
-270 DYLTVCFDDLNIP
+270 DYLTVCFDELNIP
-283 ATLSQNEACHY
+283 ATLSQNETCHY
-294 NTDYRQMSRALEE
+294 NSDYRKMSRSLSE
-307 CKGHTF
+307 CNGHTF
-313 KEIIQFLQK
+313 KEIIQYLQK
-322 QDINASMI
+322 QDISASMI
-330 KTLEPYQCDDEIS
+330 KTLDAYQCDDEIS

-369 SLEKG
+369 TLEKG

-384 MGINETFLPVE
+384 MGINETFLPLE
-395 IKDRGFLMEEDY
+395 ISDKGFLMEEDY
-407 KQFNPHPL
+407 KQFDPHPL

-420 LQAHYKRII
+420 LQAHYKCII

-462 SDLFELEYI
+462 SDIFKLEHG
-471 NPPLNLIKNNLY
+471 NPSLNLLKNSLY
-483 LSQSRIDEDPINRM
+483 LNQSRIDEDPINRM

-514 NKLGRGVSVSR
+514 DKLGRGVSISR

-535 YYIKYGLKV
+535 YYIKYGLKI
-544 TEKKEDTLQHSELG
+544 TEKKEDTLQSSELG

-563 LMEKCLDDESLVDTE
+563 LMETCLEDESLIDKE

-590 YDNHPINQYFIDNL
+590 YDDHPMNQYFIDNL

-619 KLGDYVPAAKE
+619 KMGGYVPVSKE
-630 KEISGEI
+630 KEISGQI
-637 GGVPFSGII
+637 GDVPFSGII
-646 DRVDEFENMVRI
+646 DRVDEFGNYVRI
-658 VDYKSSKKEVDFNLA
+658 VDYKSSKKEIDLNLA
-673 IQGFNI
+673 MQGFNI

-688 CKQENKDR
+688 CKQENKER

-708 LAREDD
+708 LSRD
-714 SWGTS
+714 TS
-719 IQREILKEYRMEG
+719 YALGEEEVLKEYRMEG
-732 YMVDDGSTK
+732 YMVDDGSTN
-741 SVKALGVSPDL
+741 SVKGLGASPEL
-752 VTPIRVKKSG
+752 VAPVKVKKSG
-762 EYYNGAKVISP
+762 EYANSAKVISP

-778 IMEYVEKHI
+778 IMEYVEQHI
-787 SELYEKIH
+787 SELYKKIH
-795 EGLIPI
+795 DGLIPI
-801 HPTLME
+801 HPTLTE
-807 GAQPAS
+807 GAQPGS
-813 DFKVYPCNYC
+813 DFKVYPCTYC

-830 FDVFENENRIIA
+830 FDVFENENRMIS

>member
-28 TENTEYVEDIFLN
+28 TENTEYVEDLFLN
-41 KCSCLFDIEVLTLK
+41 KYSCLFDIEVLTLK

-63 THKQFARHI
+63 SHKQFARHI

-94 QFSSNSYEMIL
+94 QFSSNPYEMIQ

-110 LKKIHRNNIILDQFF
+110 LKKIHRNNMILDQSF
-125 NDTLLNKKCEDLYT
+125 NDNLLNKKCEDLYT
-139 INSLITGGYWTIEE
+139 IDSLITGGYWTIEE
-153 MVDDLIDDTLKTPL
+153 MVEDLIDNSLNTPL
-167 YIISDDYPHIAS
+167 YILSDDYPHIAS

-186 DQYVPVTLLEMRET
+186 DHYVPVTLLEMTET

-211 IPHLFDNVDVHNIA
+211 IHHLFDNSDVHKVA

-294 NTDYRQMSRALEE
+294 NSDYRKMSRALLE

-313 KEIIQFLQK
+313 KEIIQYLQT
-322 QDINASMI
+322 QDISASMI

-374 LTATQKHIYL
+374 LTATQKYIYL

-407 KQFNPHPL
+407 KQFDPHPL

-429 QVLLNP
+429 QILLNP
-435 YLSYTFS
+435 YLSFTFS

-471 NPPLNLIKNNLY
+471 NPSLNLIKNNLY
-483 LSQSRIDEDPINRM
+483 LNQSRIDEDPINRL

-535 YYIKYGLKV
+535 YYIKYGLKIN
-544 TEKKEDTLQHSELG
+544 EQKEDTLQHSELG

-563 LMEKCLDDESLVDTE
+563 LMEKCLDDESLVDQE

-590 YDNHPINQYFIDNL
+590 YEGHPMNQYFIDNL
-604 IEDMKMTIKI
+604 ITDMKMTIKI

-719 IQREILKEYRMEG
+719 IQKEILKEYRMEG

-741 SVKALGVSPDL
+741 SVKALGDFPDL
-752 VTPIRVKKSG
+752 VTSIRVKKSG
-762 EYYNGAKVISP
+762 EYYNGAKVVSP

-807 GAQPAS
+807 SAQPAS

-830 FDVFENENRIIA
+830 FDVFENENRIIS

-852 DKNA
+852 DENA

>member
-28 TENTEYVEDIFLN
+28 TENTEYVEDLFLN

-63 THKQFARHI
+63 SHKQFARHI

-87 SHTFNTI
+87 CHTFNTI

-110 LKKIHRNNIILDQFF
+110 LKKIHRNNITLDQFF
-125 NDTLLNKKCEDLYT
+125 EDTLLNKKCEDLYT
-139 INSLITGGYWTIEE
+139 INSLINGGYWTIEE
-153 MVDDLIDDTLKTPL
+153 MVEDLIDDSLKTPL
-167 YIISDDYPHIAS
+167 YIMSDDYPDVAS
-179 QELFKKI
+179 QELFKKL
-186 DQYVPVTLLEMRET
+186 DKYVPVTLLEMADT
-200 DEVLNDYEETI
+200 DEVLNEYEESI
-211 IPHLFDNVDVHNIA
+211 IHHLFDNSDVHKVA
-225 QGRVI
+225 RGRVMS
-230 TGGHPMQECMKIA
+230 GGHPMQECMKIA

-256 YEDFMIITNQASYL
+256 YEDFMIITNQASYS
-270 DYLTVCFDDLNIP
+270 DYLTICFDELNIP
-283 ATLSQNEACHY
+283 ATLSHNETCHY
-294 NTDYRQMSRALEE
+294 NSDYRQMSRSLSE

-322 QDINASMI
+322 QDISASMI
-330 KTLEPYQCDDEIS
+330 KTLAAYQCDDEIS

-374 LTATQKHIYL
+374 LTASPKHIYL
-384 MGINETFLPVE
+384 TGINETFLPIE
-395 IKDRGFLMEEDY
+395 ISDKGFLMEEDY
-407 KQFNPHPL
+407 KQFDPHPL

-449 ANELIPSILMSRL
+449 ANELIPSILMSRI
-462 SDLFELEYI
+462 DDIFKLEHI
-471 NPPLNLIKNNLY
+471 NPSLNLIKNNLY
-483 LSQSRIDEDPINRM
+483 LNQSRIDNDPINRL

-514 NKLGRGVSVSR
+514 QKLGKGVSVSR

-535 YYIKYGLKV
+535 YYIKYGLKIN
-544 TEKKEDTLQHSELG
+544 EKREDTLQSSELG

-563 LMEKCLDDESLVDTE
+563 LMEKCLDDVSLVDEE
-578 AKHYIE
+578 ARHYIE

-590 YDNHPINQYFIDNL
+590 YDGHPMNQYFINNL

-619 KLGDYVPAAKE
+619 KFGKYVPVAKE

-658 VDYKSSKKEVDFNLA
+658 VDYKSSKKEIDFNLA

-719 IQREILKEYRMEG
+719 IQKEILKEYRMEG

-741 SVKALGVSPDL
+741 SVKALGDFPDL

-773 DELDQ
+773 DGLDS
-778 IMEYVEKHI
+778 IMEYVENHI
-787 SELYEKIH
+787 SKLYKKIH
-795 EGLIPI
+795 DGLIPI
-801 HPTLME
+801 QPTLME
-807 GAQPAS
+807 GAQPS
-813 DFKVYPCNYC
+813 NDFKVYPCNYC

-830 FDVFENENRIIA
+830 FDVFENDNRIIS
-842 KDMYKKLKGD
+842 KDMYKNLKGD

>member
-41 KCSCLFDIEVLTLK
+41 KYSCLFDIEVLTLK

-63 THKQFARHI
+63 THRQFARHI

-110 LKKIHRNNIILDQFF
+110 LKKIHRNNITLEQFF
-125 NDTLLNKKCEDLYT
+125 QDTLLSKKCEDLYT

-153 MVDDLIDDTLKTPL
+153 MVDDLLDDTLKTPL
-167 YIISDDYPHIAS
+167 YILSDDYPHIAS

-186 DQYVPVTLLEMRET
+186 DQYVPITLLEMTET
-200 DEVLNDYEETI
+200 DEVLNDYEDTI
-211 IPHLFDNVDVHNIA
+211 IHHLFDNVNVHNVA

-256 YEDFMIITNQASYL
+256 YEDFMIITNQASYS
-270 DYLTVCFDDLNIP
+270 DYLTICFDELNIP
-283 ATLSQNEACHY
+283 ATLSQNVACHY
-294 NTDYRQMSRALEE
+294 NSDYRKMSRSLSE
-307 CKGHTF
+307 CTEHTF

-322 QDINASMI
+322 QDISASMI
-330 KTLEPYQCDDEIS
+330 KTLDAYKYDDEIS
-343 PEEFD
+343 TEEFD

-353 IIPGKRET
+353 IIPGNRVT

-384 MGINETFLPVE
+384 TGINETFLPLE
-395 IKDRGFLMEEDY
+395 ISDKGFLMEEDY

-449 ANELIPSILMSRL
+449 ANELIPSILMSRI
-462 SDLFELEYI
+462 SDIFHLEQT
-471 NPPLNLIKNNLY
+471 NPSLNLLKNSLY
-483 LSQSRIDEDPINRM
+483 LNQSRIDDDPINRF
-497 IDHYKM
+497 IDYYKM

-514 NKLGRGVSVSR
+514 DKLGRGVSISR

-535 YYIKYGLKV
+535 YYIKYGLKI
-544 TEKKEDTLQHSELG
+544 TEKREDTLQSSELG

-563 LMEKCLDDESLVDTE
+563 LMEKCLDNETLVDIE

-590 YDNHPINQYFIDNL
+590 YDDHPMNQYFINNL

-619 KLGDYVPAAKE
+619 KLGDYVPVAKE
-630 KEISGEI
+630 KEISGQI
-637 GGVPFSGII
+637 GDVPFSGII
-646 DRVDEFENMVRI
+646 DRVDEFGNYARI
-658 VDYKSSKKEVDFNLA
+658 VDYKSSSKEIDLNLA
-673 IQGFNI
+673 MQGFNI

-703 MKKRM
+703 MKKRI
-708 LAREDD
+708 LTRDTSYALGDEDV
-714 SWGTS
+714 
-719 IQREILKEYRMEG
+719 LKEYRMEG
-732 YMVDDGSTK
+732 YMVDDGSTN
-741 SVKALGVSPDL
+741 SVKGLGS
-752 VTPIRVKKSG
+752 TPELIAPVKIKKSG
-762 EYYNGAKVISP
+762 EYANSAKVISP

-778 IMEYVEKHI
+778 IMEYVENHI
-787 SELYEKIH
+787 SELYKKIH
-795 EGLIPI
+795 DGLIPI
-801 HPTLME
+801 HPTLTD
-807 GAQPAS
+807 GAQPGS
-813 DFKVYPCNYC
+813 DFKVYPCTYC

-852 DKNA
+852 D

>member
-15 ELADKLQGPAYII
+15 ELAEHLPGPAYII
-28 TENTEYVEDIFLN
+28 TENTEYVEDLFLN
-41 KCSCLFDIEVLTLK
+41 KYSCLFDIEVLTLK

-63 THKQFARHI
+63 SHKQFARHI

-87 SHTFNTI
+87 CHTFNTI

-105 ELIST
+105 ELINT
-110 LKKIHRNNIILDQFF
+110 LKKIHRNNITLEQFF
-125 NDTLLNKKCEDLYT
+125 EDTLLSKKCEDLYT
-139 INSLITGGYWTIEE
+139 INSLIPGGYWTIEE
-153 MVDDLIDDTLKTPL
+153 MVEDLIDDSLKTPL
-167 YIISDDYPHIAS
+167 YIMSDDYPHIAS
-179 QELFKKI
+179 KELFKKI
-186 DQYVPVTLLEMRET
+186 DNYVPVTLLET
-200 DEVLNDYEETI
+200 TDADEVLNEYEDAI
-211 IPHLFDNVDVHNIA
+211 IHHLFDNVDVHNVA
-225 QGRVI
+225 KGRII

-256 YEDFMIITNQASYL
+256 YEDFMIITNQASYS
-270 DYLTVCFDDLNIP
+270 DYLTICFDELNIP
-283 ATLSQNEACHY
+283 ATLSQNETCHY
-294 NTDYRQMSRALEE
+294 NSDYRKMSRSLSE

-322 QDINASMI
+322 QDISASMI
-330 KTLEPYQCDDEIS
+330 KTLDTYKCNDEIS

-353 IIPGKRET
+353 IIPGKREI

-384 MGINETFLPVE
+384 TGINETFLPLE
-395 IKDRGFLMEEDY
+395 ISDKGFLMEEDY

-483 LSQSRIDEDPINRM
+483 LNQSRIDEDPINRL

-535 YYIKYGLKV
+535 YYIKYGLKI
-544 TEKKEDTLQHSELG
+544 TEKREDTLQSSELG

-563 LMEKCLDDESLVDTE
+563 LMEKCLDDESLVDQE

-590 YDNHPINQYFIDNL
+590 YDGHPMNQYFINNL

-619 KLGDYVPAAKE
+619 KMGGYIPVSKE
-630 KEISGEI
+630 KEISGQI
-637 GGVPFSGII
+637 GDVPFSGII
-646 DRVDEFENMVRI
+646 DRVDEFENYARI
-658 VDYKSSKKEVDFNLA
+658 VDYKSSNKEIDLNLA
-673 IQGFNI
+673 MQGFNI

-703 MKKRM
+703 MKKRI
-708 LAREDD
+708 LTRDTSYALSDEDV
-714 SWGTS
+714 
-719 IQREILKEYRMEG
+719 LKEYRMEG
-732 YMVDDGSTK
+732 YMVDDGSTN
-741 SVKALGVSPDL
+741 SVKGLGSTPEL
-752 VTPIRVKKSG
+752 VAPVKVKKSG
-762 EYYNGAKVISP
+762 EYANSAKVISP
-773 DELDQ
+773 DELDS

-787 SELYEKIH
+787 SELYKKIH
-795 EGLIPI
+795 AGLIPI
-801 HPTLME
+801 HPTLTD
-807 GAQPAS
+807 GAQPDS
-813 DFKVYPCNYC
+813 DFKVYPCTYC

-830 FDVFENENRIIA
+830 FDVFENENRMIA

>member
-1 MQIIKG
+1 MQMIKG

-41 KCSCLFDIEVLTLK
+41 KYSCLFDIEVLTLK

-63 THKQFARHI
+63 THRQFARHI

-110 LKKIHRNNIILDQFF
+110 LKKIHRNNITLEQFF
-125 NDTLLNKKCEDLYT
+125 EDTLLSKKCEDLYT

-153 MVDDLIDDTLKTPL
+153 MVDDLLDDTLKTPL
-167 YIISDDYPHIAS
+167 YILSDDYPHIAS

-186 DQYVPVTLLEMRET
+186 DQYVPITLLEMTET
-200 DEVLNDYEETI
+200 DEVLNDYEDTI
-211 IPHLFDNVDVHNIA
+211 IHHLFDNVNVHNVA

-256 YEDFMIITNQASYL
+256 YEDFMIITNQASYS
-270 DYLTVCFDDLNIP
+270 DYLTICFDELNIP
-283 ATLSQNEACHY
+283 ATLSQNVACHY
-294 NTDYRQMSRALEE
+294 NSDYRKMSRSLSE

-322 QDINASMI
+322 QDISASMI
-330 KTLEPYQCDDEIS
+330 KTLDAYKCDDEIS
-343 PEEFD
+343 TEEFD

-353 IIPGKRET
+353 IIPGNRVT

-384 MGINETFLPVE
+384 TGINETFLPLE
-395 IKDRGFLMEEDY
+395 ISDKGFLMEEDY

-449 ANELIPSILMSRL
+449 ANELIPSILMSRI
-462 SDLFELEYI
+462 SDIFHLEQT
-471 NPPLNLIKNNLY
+471 NPSLNLLKNSLY
-483 LSQSRIDEDPINRM
+483 LNQSRIDDDPINRF
-497 IDHYKM
+497 IDYYKM

-514 NKLGRGVSVSR
+514 DKLGRGVSISR

-535 YYIKYGLKV
+535 YYIKYGLKI
-544 TEKKEDTLQHSELG
+544 TEKREDTLQSSELG

-563 LMEKCLDDESLVDTE
+563 LMEKCLDNETLVDIE

-590 YDNHPINQYFIDNL
+590 YDDHPMNQYFINNL

-619 KLGDYVPAAKE
+619 KLGDYVPVAKE
-630 KEISGEI
+630 KEISGQI
-637 GGVPFSGII
+637 GDVPFSGII
-646 DRVDEFENMVRI
+646 DRVDEFGNYARI
-658 VDYKSSKKEVDFNLA
+658 VDYKSSSKEIDLNLA
-673 IQGFNI
+673 MQGFNI

-703 MKKRM
+703 MKKRI
-708 LAREDD
+708 LTRDTSYALGDEDV
-714 SWGTS
+714 
-719 IQREILKEYRMEG
+719 LKEYRMEG
-732 YMVDDGSTK
+732 YMVDDGSTN
-741 SVKALGVSPDL
+741 SVKGLGS
-752 VTPIRVKKSG
+752 TPELIAPVKIKKSG
-762 EYYNGAKVISP
+762 EYANSAKVISP

-778 IMEYVEKHI
+778 IMEYVENHI
-787 SELYEKIH
+787 SELYKKIH
-795 EGLIPI
+795 DGLIPI
-801 HPTLME
+801 HPTLTD
-807 GAQPAS
+807 GAQPGS
-813 DFKVYPCNYC
+813 DFKVYPCTYC

-852 DKNA
+852 D

>member
-15 ELADKLQGPAYII
+15 ELVDHLQGPAYII
-28 TENTEYVEDIFLN
+28 TENTEYVEDLFLN
-41 KCSCLFDIEVLTLK
+41 KYSCLFDIEILTLK

-63 THKQFARHI
+63 SHRQFARHI

-87 SHTFNTI
+87 SHTFYTI
-94 QFSSNSYEMIL
+94 QFSSNPYEMIQ

-110 LKKIHRNNIILDQFF
+110 LKKIHRNNMILDQSF
-125 NDTLLNKKCEDLYT
+125 NDNLLNKKCEDLYT
-139 INSLITGGYWTIEE
+139 IDSLITGGYWTIEE
-153 MVDDLIDDTLKTPL
+153 MVEDLIDDTLKTPL
-167 YIISDDYPHIAS
+167 YILSDDYPHIAS

-186 DQYVPVTLLEMRET
+186 DHYVPVTLLEMTET
-200 DEVLNDYEETI
+200 DEILNDYEESI
-211 IPHLFDNVDVHNIA
+211 IHHLFDNSDVHKVA

-294 NTDYRQMSRALEE
+294 NSDYRKMSRSLSE
-307 CKGHTF
+307 CNGHTF
-313 KEIIQFLQK
+313 KEIIQYLQT
-322 QDINASMI
+322 QDISSSMI
-330 KTLEPYQCDDEIS
+330 KTLDAYQCDDEIS

-407 KQFNPHPL
+407 KQFDPHPL

-429 QVLLNP
+429 QILLNP
-435 YLSYTFS
+435 YLSFTFS

-462 SDLFELEYI
+462 SDIFKLEHG
-471 NPPLNLIKNNLY
+471 NPSLNLLKNSLY
-483 LSQSRIDEDPINRM
+483 LNQSRIDEDPVNRL

-514 NKLGRGVSVSR
+514 DKLGRGVSISR

-535 YYIKYGLKV
+535 YYIKYGLKI
-544 TEKKEDTLQHSELG
+544 TEKKEDTLQSSELG

-563 LMEKCLDDESLVDTE
+563 LMEKCLDDESLVDRE

-590 YDNHPINQYFIDNL
+590 YDDHPMNQYFIDNL

-619 KLGDYVPAAKE
+619 KMGGYVPISKE
-630 KEISGEI
+630 REISGQI
-637 GGVPFSGII
+637 GDVPFSGII
-646 DRVDEFENMVRI
+646 DRVDEFGNYVRI
-658 VDYKSSKKEVDFNLA
+658 VDYKSSKKEIDLNLA
-673 IQGFNI
+673 MQGFNI

-688 CKQENKDR
+688 CKQENKNR

-708 LAREDD
+708 LSRD
-714 SWGTS
+714 SSYALG
-719 IQREILKEYRMEG
+719 EEEEVLKEYRMEG
-732 YMVDDGSTK
+732 YMVDDGSTN
-741 SVKALGVSPDL
+741 SVKGLGASPEL
-752 VTPIRVKKSG
+752 VAPVKVKKSG
-762 EYYNGAKVISP
+762 EYANSAKVISP

-778 IMEYVEKHI
+778 IMEYVEQHI
-787 SELYEKIH
+787 SELYKKIH
-795 EGLIPI
+795 DGLIPI

-830 FDVFENENRIIA
+830 FDVFENENRMIS
-842 KDMYKKLKGD
+842 KDIYKKLKGD

>member
-28 TENTEYVEDIFLN
+28 TENTEYVEDLFLN
-41 KCSCLFDIEVLTLK
+41 KYSCLFDIEVLTLK

-63 THKQFARHI
+63 SHRQFARHI

-87 SHTFNTI
+87 SHIFNTI

-110 LKKIHRNNIILDQFF
+110 LKKIHRNNMILDQFF

-167 YIISDDYPHIAS
+167 YILSDDYPHIAS

-186 DQYVPVTLLEMRET
+186 DQHVPVTLLEMTET
-200 DEVLNDYEETI
+200 DEILNDYEETI
-211 IPHLFDNVDVHNIA
+211 IHHLFDNVDVHNVA
-225 QGRVI
+225 EGRVI

-313 KEIIQFLQK
+313 KEIIQFLK
-322 QDINASMI
+322 KCEISASMI

-407 KQFNPHPL
+407 KQFDPHPL

-483 LSQSRIDEDPINRM
+483 LSQSRIDEDPINHM
-497 IDHYKM
+497 IDYYKM

-741 SVKALGVSPDL
+741 SVKALGDSPDL

-830 FDVFENENRIIA
+830 FDVFENENRMIS

>member
-15 ELADKLQGPAYII
+15 ELAEHLQGPAYII
-28 TENTEYVEDIFLN
+28 TENTEYVEDLFLN
-41 KCSCLFDIEVLTLK
+41 KYSCLFDIEVLTLK

-63 THKQFARHI
+63 SHKQFARHI
-72 YSQADLVFMMRHILS
+72 YSQADLVFIMRHILS
-87 SHTFNTI
+87 CHTFNTI

-110 LKKIHRNNIILDQFF
+110 LKKIHRNNITLDQFF
-125 NDTLLNKKCEDLYT
+125 EDTLLSKKCEDLYT
-139 INSLITGGYWTIEE
+139 INSLIPVGYWTIEE
-153 MVDDLIDDTLKTPL
+153 MVEDLIDDSLKTPL
-167 YIISDDYPHIAS
+167 YIMSDDYPHIAS
-179 QELFKKI
+179 KELFKKI
-186 DQYVPVTLLEMRET
+186 DNYVPVTLLEMT
-200 DEVLNDYEETI
+200 DADEVLSEYEDAI
-211 IPHLFDNVDVHNIA
+211 IHHLFDNVDVHNVA
-225 QGRVI
+225 KGRII

-256 YEDFMIITNQASYL
+256 YEDFMIITNQASYS
-270 DYLTVCFDDLNIP
+270 DYLTICFDELNIP
-283 ATLSQNEACHY
+283 ATLSQNETCHY
-294 NTDYRQMSRALEE
+294 NSDYRKMSRSLSE

-313 KEIIQFLQK
+313 KEIIQFLQR
-322 QDINASMI
+322 QDISASMI
-330 KTLEPYQCDDEIS
+330 KTLDAYKCDDEIS
-343 PEEFD
+343 TEEFD

-353 IIPGKRET
+353 IIPGNRVT

-384 MGINETFLPVE
+384 TGINETFLPLE
-395 IKDRGFLMEEDY
+395 ISDKGFLMEEDY

-483 LSQSRIDEDPINRM
+483 LNQSRIDNDPINRL

-514 NKLGRGVSVSR
+514 DKLGRGVSISR

-535 YYIKYGLKV
+535 YYIKYGLKI
-544 TEKKEDTLQHSELG
+544 TEKREDTLQSSELG

-563 LMEKCLDDESLVDTE
+563 LMEKCLDDESLVDQE
-578 AKHYIE
+578 AMHYIE

-590 YDNHPINQYFIDNL
+590 YDGHPMNQYFINNL

-619 KLGDYVPAAKE
+619 KMGGYVPVSKE
-630 KEISGEI
+630 KEISGQI
-637 GGVPFSGII
+637 GDVPFSGII
-646 DRVDEFENMVRI
+646 DRVDEFGNYARI
-658 VDYKSSKKEVDFNLA
+658 VDYKSSSKEIDLNLA
-673 IQGFNI
+673 MQGFNI

-703 MKKRM
+703 MKKRI
-708 LAREDD
+708 LTRDTNYALGDEDV
-714 SWGTS
+714 
-719 IQREILKEYRMEG
+719 LKEYRMEG
-732 YMVDDGSTK
+732 YMVDDGSTN
-741 SVKALGVSPDL
+741 SVKGLGS
-752 VTPIRVKKSG
+752 TPELIAPVKIKKSG
-762 EYYNGAKVISP
+762 EYANSAKVISP

-778 IMEYVEKHI
+778 IMEYVENHI
-787 SELYEKIH
+787 SELYKKIH
-795 EGLIPI
+795 DGLIPI
-801 HPTLME
+801 HPTLTD
-807 GAQPAS
+807 GAQPDS
-813 DFKVYPCNYC
+813 DFKVYPCTYC

-830 FDVFENENRIIA
+830 FDVFENENRIIS
-842 KDMYKKLKGD
+842 KDMYKKLKEGD
-852 DKNA
+852 ENA

>member
-15 ELADKLQGPAYII
+15 ELAEHLQGPAYII
-28 TENTEYVEDIFLN
+28 TENTEYVEDLFLN
-41 KCSCLFDIEVLTLK
+41 KYSCLFDIEILTLK

-63 THKQFARHI
+63 SHKQFARHI
-72 YSQADLVFMMRHILS
+72 YSQADLVFIMRHILS
-87 SHTFNTI
+87 CHTFNTI

-105 ELIST
+105 ELINT
-110 LKKIHRNNIILDQFF
+110 LKKIHRNNITLEQFF
-125 NDTLLNKKCEDLYT
+125 EDTLLSKKCEDLYT

-153 MVDDLIDDTLKTPL
+153 MVDDLLDDTLKTPL
-167 YIISDDYPHIAS
+167 YILSDDYPHIAS

-186 DQYVPVTLLEMRET
+186 DQYVPITLLEMTET
-200 DEVLNDYEETI
+200 DEVLNDYEDTI
-211 IPHLFDNVDVHNIA
+211 IHHLFDNVNVHNVA

-256 YEDFMIITNQASYL
+256 YEDFMIITNQASYS
-270 DYLTVCFDDLNIP
+270 DYLTICFDELNIP
-283 ATLSQNEACHY
+283 ATLSQNVACHY
-294 NTDYRQMSRALEE
+294 NSDYRKMSRSLSE
-307 CKGHTF
+307 CTEHTF

-322 QDINASMI
+322 QDISASMI
-330 KTLEPYQCDDEIS
+330 KTLDAYKCDDEIS
-343 PEEFD
+343 TEEFN

-353 IIPGKRET
+353 IIPGNRVT

-384 MGINETFLPVE
+384 TGINETFLPLE
-395 IKDRGFLMEEDY
+395 ISDKGFLMEEDY

-449 ANELIPSILMSRL
+449 ANELIPSILMSRI
-462 SDLFELEYI
+462 SDIFHLEQT
-471 NPPLNLIKNNLY
+471 NPSLNLLKNSLY
-483 LSQSRIDEDPINRM
+483 LNQSRIDDDPINRF
-497 IDHYKM
+497 IDYYKM

-514 NKLGRGVSVSR
+514 DKLGRGVSISR

-535 YYIKYGLKV
+535 YYIKYGLKI
-544 TEKKEDTLQHSELG
+544 TEKREDTLQSSELG

-563 LMEKCLDDESLVDTE
+563 LMEKCLDNETLVDIE

-590 YDNHPINQYFIDNL
+590 YDDHPMNQYFINNL

-619 KLGDYVPAAKE
+619 KLGDYVPVAKE
-630 KEISGEI
+630 KEISGQI
-637 GGVPFSGII
+637 GDVPFSGII
-646 DRVDEFENMVRI
+646 DRVDEFGNYARI
-658 VDYKSSKKEVDFNLA
+658 VDYKSSSKEIDLNLA
-673 IQGFNI
+673 MQGFNI

-703 MKKRM
+703 MKKRI
-708 LAREDD
+708 LTRDTSYALGDEDV
-714 SWGTS
+714 
-719 IQREILKEYRMEG
+719 LKEYRMEG
-732 YMVDDGSTK
+732 YMVDDGSTN
-741 SVKALGVSPDL
+741 SVKGLGS
-752 VTPIRVKKSG
+752 TPELIAPVKIKKSG
-762 EYYNGAKVISP
+762 EYANSAKVISP

-778 IMEYVEKHI
+778 IMEYVENHI
-787 SELYEKIH
+787 SELYKKIH
-795 EGLIPI
+795 DGLIPI
-801 HPTLME
+801 HPTLTD
-807 GAQPAS
+807 GAQPGS
-813 DFKVYPCNYC
+813 DFKVYPCTYC

-852 DKNA
+852 D

>member
-28 TENTEYVEDIFLN
+28 TENTEYVEDLFLN
-41 KCSCLFDIEVLTLK
+41 KYSCLFDIEVLTLK

-63 THKQFARHI
+63 SHKQFARHI

-110 LKKIHRNNIILDQFF
+110 LKKIHRNNITLEQFF
-125 NDTLLNKKCEDLYT
+125 QDTLLSKKCEDLYT

-153 MVDDLIDDTLKTPL
+153 MVDDLLDDTLKTPL
-167 YIISDDYPHIAS
+167 YILSDDYPHIAS

-186 DQYVPVTLLEMRET
+186 DQYVPITLLEMTET
-200 DEVLNDYEETI
+200 DEVLNDYEDTI
-211 IPHLFDNVDVHNIA
+211 IHHLFDNVNVHNVA

-256 YEDFMIITNQASYL
+256 YEDFMIITNQASYS
-270 DYLTVCFDDLNIP
+270 DYLTICFDELNIP
-283 ATLSQNEACHY
+283 ATLSQNVACHY
-294 NTDYRQMSRALEE
+294 NSDYRKMSRSLSE
-307 CKGHTF
+307 CTEHTF

-322 QDINASMI
+322 QDISASMI
-330 KTLEPYQCDDEIS
+330 KTLDAYKCDDEIS
-343 PEEFD
+343 TEEFD

-353 IIPGKRET
+353 IIPGNRVT

-384 MGINETFLPVE
+384 TGINETFLPLE
-395 IKDRGFLMEEDY
+395 ISDKGFLMEEDY

-449 ANELIPSILMSRL
+449 ANELIPSILMSRI
-462 SDLFELEYI
+462 SDIFHLEQT
-471 NPPLNLIKNNLY
+471 NPSLNLLKNSLY
-483 LSQSRIDEDPINRM
+483 LNQSRIDDDPINRF
-497 IDHYKM
+497 IDYYKM

-514 NKLGRGVSVSR
+514 DKLGRGVSISR

-535 YYIKYGLKV
+535 YYIKYGLKI
-544 TEKKEDTLQHSELG
+544 TEKREDTLQSSELG

-563 LMEKCLDDESLVDTE
+563 LMEKCLDNETLVDIE

-590 YDNHPINQYFIDNL
+590 YDDHPMNQYFINNL

-619 KLGDYVPAAKE
+619 KLGDYVPVAKE
-630 KEISGEI
+630 KEISGQI
-637 GGVPFSGII
+637 GDVPFSGII
-646 DRVDEFENMVRI
+646 DRVDEFGNYARI
-658 VDYKSSKKEVDFNLA
+658 VDYKSSSKEIDLNLA
-673 IQGFNI
+673 MQGFNI

-703 MKKRM
+703 MKKRI
-708 LAREDD
+708 LTRDTSYALGDEDV
-714 SWGTS
+714 
-719 IQREILKEYRMEG
+719 LKEYRMEG
-732 YMVDDGSTK
+732 YMVDDGSTN
-741 SVKALGVSPDL
+741 SVKGLGS
-752 VTPIRVKKSG
+752 TPELIAPVKIKKSG
-762 EYYNGAKVISP
+762 EYANSAKVISP

-778 IMEYVEKHI
+778 IMEYVENHI
-787 SELYEKIH
+787 SELYKKIH
-795 EGLIPI
+795 DGLIPI
-801 HPTLME
+801 HPTLTD
-807 GAQPAS
+807 GAQPGS
-813 DFKVYPCNYC
+813 DFKVYPCTYC

-852 DKNA
+852 D

>member
-15 ELADKLQGPAYII
+15 ELAEHLQGPAYII
-28 TENTEYVEDIFLN
+28 TENTEYVEDLFLN
-41 KCSCLFDIEVLTLK
+41 KYSCLFDIEVLTLK

-63 THKQFARHI
+63 SHKQFARHI
-72 YSQADLVFMMRHILS
+72 YSQADLVFIMRHILS
-87 SHTFNTI
+87 CHTFNTI

-110 LKKIHRNNIILDQFF
+110 LKKIHRNNITLDQFF
-125 NDTLLNKKCEDLYT
+125 EDTLLSKKCEDLYT
-139 INSLITGGYWTIEE
+139 INSLIPVGYWTIEE
-153 MVDDLIDDTLKTPL
+153 MVEDLIDDSLKTPL
-167 YIISDDYPHIAS
+167 YIMSDDYPHIAS
-179 QELFKKI
+179 KELFKKI
-186 DQYVPVTLLEMRET
+186 DNYVPVTLLEMT
-200 DEVLNDYEETI
+200 DADEVLSEYEDAI
-211 IPHLFDNVDVHNIA
+211 IHHLFDNVDVHNVA
-225 QGRVI
+225 KGRVI

-256 YEDFMIITNQASYL
+256 YEDFMIITNQASYS
-270 DYLTVCFDDLNIP
+270 DYLTICFDELNIP
-283 ATLSQNEACHY
+283 ATLSQNETCHY
-294 NTDYRQMSRALEE
+294 NSDYRKMSRSLSE

-313 KEIIQFLQK
+313 KEIIQFLQR
-322 QDINASMI
+322 QDISVSMI
-330 KTLEPYQCDDEIS
+330 KTLDAYKCDDEIS
-343 PEEFD
+343 TEEFD

-353 IIPGKRET
+353 IIPGNRVT

-384 MGINETFLPVE
+384 TGINETFLPLE
-395 IKDRGFLMEEDY
+395 ISDKGFLMEEDY

-483 LSQSRIDEDPINRM
+483 LNQSRIDEDPINRL

-514 NKLGRGVSVSR
+514 DKLGRGVSISR

-535 YYIKYGLKV
+535 YYIKYGLKI
-544 TEKKEDTLQHSELG
+544 TEKREDTLQSSELG

-563 LMEKCLDDESLVDTE
+563 LMEKCLDDESLVDIE

-590 YDNHPINQYFIDNL
+590 YDGHPMNQYFINNL

-619 KLGDYVPAAKE
+619 KMGGYVPVSKE
-630 KEISGEI
+630 KEISGQI
-637 GGVPFSGII
+637 GDVPFSGII
-646 DRVDEFENMVRI
+646 DRVDEFGNYARI
-658 VDYKSSKKEVDFNLA
+658 VDYKSSSKEIDLNLA
-673 IQGFNI
+673 MQGFNI

-703 MKKRM
+703 MKKRI
-708 LAREDD
+708 LTRDTSYALGDEDV
-714 SWGTS
+714 
-719 IQREILKEYRMEG
+719 LKEYRMEG
-732 YMVDDGSTK
+732 YMVDDGSTN
-741 SVKALGVSPDL
+741 SVKGLGSTPEL
-752 VTPIRVKKSG
+752 VAPVKIKKSG
-762 EYYNGAKVISP
+762 EYANSAKVISP

-778 IMEYVEKHI
+778 IMEYVENHI
-787 SELYEKIH
+787 SELYKKIH
-795 EGLIPI
+795 DGLIPI
-801 HPTLME
+801 HPTLTD
-807 GAQPAS
+807 GAQPGS
-813 DFKVYPCNYC
+813 DFKVYPCTYC

-830 FDVFENENRIIA
+830 FDVFENENRIIS
-842 KDMYKKLKGD
+842 KDMYKKLKEGD
-852 DKNA
+852 ENA

>member
-41 KCSCLFDIEVLTLK
+41 KYSCLFDIEVLTLK

-63 THKQFARHI
+63 THRQFARHI

-110 LKKIHRNNIILDQFF
+110 LKKIHRNNITLEQFF
-125 NDTLLNKKCEDLYT
+125 EDTLLSKKCEDLYA

-153 MVDDLIDDTLKTPL
+153 MVDDLLDDTLKTPL
-167 YIISDDYPHIAS
+167 YILSDDYPHIAS

-186 DQYVPVTLLEMRET
+186 DQYVPVTLLEMTET
-200 DEVLNDYEETI
+200 DEVLNDYEDTI
-211 IPHLFDNVDVHNIA
+211 IHHLFDNVNVHNVA

-256 YEDFMIITNQASYL
+256 YEDFMIITNQASYS
-270 DYLTVCFDDLNIP
+270 DYLTICFDELNIP
-283 ATLSQNEACHY
+283 ATLSQNVACHY
-294 NTDYRQMSRALEE
+294 NSDYRKMSRSLSE
-307 CKGHTF
+307 CTEHTF

-322 QDINASMI
+322 QDISASMI
-330 KTLEPYQCDDEIS
+330 KTLDAYKCDDEIS
-343 PEEFD
+343 TEEFD

-353 IIPGKRET
+353 IIPGNRVT

-369 SLEKG
+369 TLEKG
-374 LTATQKHIYL
+374 LTASPKHIYL
-384 MGINETFLPVE
+384 TGINETFLPLE
-395 IKDRGFLMEEDY
+395 ISDKGFLMEEDY

-471 NPPLNLIKNNLY
+471 NPSLNLIKNNLY
-483 LSQSRIDEDPINRM
+483 LNQSRIDEDPINRL

-514 NKLGRGVSVSR
+514 DKLGRGVSISR

-535 YYIKYGLKV
+535 YYIKYGLKI
-544 TEKKEDTLQHSELG
+544 TEKREDTLQSSELG

-563 LMEKCLDDESLVDTE
+563 LMEKCLDNETLVDIE

-590 YDNHPINQYFIDNL
+590 YDDHPMNQYFINNL

-619 KLGDYVPAAKE
+619 KLGDYVPVAKE
-630 KEISGEI
+630 KEISGQI
-637 GGVPFSGII
+637 GDVPFSGII
-646 DRVDEFENMVRI
+646 DRVDEFGNYARI
-658 VDYKSSKKEVDFNLA
+658 VDYKSSSKEIDLNLVM
-673 IQGFNI
+673 QGFNI

-703 MKKRM
+703 MKKRI
-708 LAREDD
+708 LTRDTSYALGDEDV
-714 SWGTS
+714 
-719 IQREILKEYRMEG
+719 LKEYRMEG
-732 YMVDDGSTK
+732 YMVDDGSTN
-741 SVKALGVSPDL
+741 SVKGLGS
-752 VTPIRVKKSG
+752 TPELIAPVKIKKSG
-762 EYYNGAKVISP
+762 EYANSAKVISP

-778 IMEYVEKHI
+778 IMEYVENHI
-787 SELYEKIH
+787 SELYKKIH
-795 EGLIPI
+795 DGLIPI
-801 HPTLME
+801 HPTLTD
-807 GAQPAS
+807 GAQPGS
-813 DFKVYPCNYC
+813 DFKVYPCTYC

-842 KDMYKKLKGD
+842 KDMYKKLKGSD
-852 DKNA
+852 ENA

>member
-41 KCSCLFDIEVLTLK
+41 KYSCLFDIEVLTLK

-63 THKQFARHI
+63 THRQFARHI

-87 SHTFNTI
+87 CHTFNTI

-105 ELIST
+105 ELINT
-110 LKKIHRNNIILDQFF
+110 LKKIHRNNITLEQFF
-125 NDTLLNKKCEDLYT
+125 EDTLLSKKCEDLYT

-153 MVDDLIDDTLKTPL
+153 MVDDLLDDTLKTPL
-167 YIISDDYPHIAS
+167 YILSDDYPHIAS

-186 DQYVPVTLLEMRET
+186 DQYVPITLLEMTET
-200 DEVLNDYEETI
+200 DEVLNDYEDTI
-211 IPHLFDNVDVHNIA
+211 IHHLFDNVNVHNVA

-256 YEDFMIITNQASYL
+256 YEDFMIITNQASYS
-270 DYLTVCFDDLNIP
+270 DYLTICFDELNIP
-283 ATLSQNEACHY
+283 ATLSQNVACHY
-294 NTDYRQMSRALEE
+294 NSDYRKMSRSLSE
-307 CKGHTF
+307 CTEHTF

-322 QDINASMI
+322 QDISASMI
-330 KTLEPYQCDDEIS
+330 KTLDAYKCDDEIS
-343 PEEFD
+343 TEEFD

-353 IIPGKRET
+353 IIPGNRVT

-384 MGINETFLPVE
+384 TGINETFLPLE
-395 IKDRGFLMEEDY
+395 ISDKGFLMEEDY

-449 ANELIPSILMSRL
+449 ANELIPSILMSRI
-462 SDLFELEYI
+462 SDIFHLEQT
-471 NPPLNLIKNNLY
+471 NPSLNLLKNSLY
-483 LSQSRIDEDPINRM
+483 LNQSRIDDDPINRF
-497 IDHYKM
+497 IDYYKM

-514 NKLGRGVSVSR
+514 DKLGRGVSISR

-535 YYIKYGLKV
+535 YYIKYGLKI
-544 TEKKEDTLQHSELG
+544 TEKREDTLQSSELG

-563 LMEKCLDDESLVDTE
+563 LMEKCLDNETLVDIE

-590 YDNHPINQYFIDNL
+590 YDDHPMNQYFINNL

-619 KLGDYVPAAKE
+619 KLGDYVPVAKE
-630 KEISGEI
+630 KEISGQI
-637 GGVPFSGII
+637 GDVPFSGII
-646 DRVDEFENMVRI
+646 DRVDEFGNYARI
-658 VDYKSSKKEVDFNLA
+658 VDYKSSSKEIDLNLA
-673 IQGFNI
+673 MQGFNI

-703 MKKRM
+703 MKKRI
-708 LAREDD
+708 LTRDTSYALGDEDV
-714 SWGTS
+714 
-719 IQREILKEYRMEG
+719 LKEYRMEG
-732 YMVDDGSTK
+732 YMVDDGSTN
-741 SVKALGVSPDL
+741 SVKGLGS
-752 VTPIRVKKSG
+752 TPELIAPVKIKKSG
-762 EYYNGAKVISP
+762 EYANSAKVISP

-778 IMEYVEKHI
+778 IMEYVENHI
-787 SELYEKIH
+787 SELYKKIH
-795 EGLIPI
+795 DGLIPI
-801 HPTLME
+801 HPTLTD
-807 GAQPAS
+807 GAQPGS
-813 DFKVYPCNYC
+813 DFKVYPCTYC

-842 KDMYKKLKGD
+842 KDMYKKLKGSD
-852 DKNA
+852 ENA

>member
-15 ELADKLQGPAYII
+15 ELAEHLQGPAYII
-28 TENTEYVEDIFLN
+28 TENTEYVEDLFLN
-41 KCSCLFDIEVLTLK
+41 KYSCLFDIEVLTLK

-63 THKQFARHI
+63 SHKQFARHI
-72 YSQADLVFMMRHILS
+72 YSQADLVFIMRHILS
-87 SHTFNTI
+87 CHIFNTI

-105 ELIST
+105 ELINT
-110 LKKIHRNNIILDQFF
+110 LKKIHRNNITLEQFF
-125 NDTLLNKKCEDLYT
+125 EDTLLSKKCEDLYT
-139 INSLITGGYWTIEE
+139 INSLIPGGYWTIEE
-153 MVDDLIDDTLKTPL
+153 MVEDLIDDSLKTPL
-167 YIISDDYPHIAS
+167 YIMSDDYPHIAS
-179 QELFKKI
+179 KELFKKI
-186 DQYVPVTLLEMRET
+186 DNYVPVTLLEIT
-200 DEVLNDYEETI
+200 DADEVLSEYEEAI
-211 IPHLFDNVDVHNIA
+211 IHHLFDNSDVHKVA
-225 QGRVI
+225 KGRVI

-256 YEDFMIITNQASYL
+256 YKDFMIITNQASYS
-270 DYLTVCFDDLNIP
+270 DYLTICFDELNIP
-283 ATLSQNEACHY
+283 ATLSQNETCHY
-294 NTDYRQMSRALEE
+294 NSDYRKMSRSLSE
-307 CKGHTF
+307 CIGHTF

-322 QDINASMI
+322 QDISASMI
-330 KTLEPYQCDDEIS
+330 KTLDAYKCDDEIS

-353 IIPGKRET
+353 IIPGNRVT

-384 MGINETFLPVE
+384 TGINETFLPLE
-395 IKDRGFLMEEDY
+395 ISDKGFLMEEDY

-471 NPPLNLIKNNLY
+471 NPSLNLIKNNLY
-483 LSQSRIDEDPINRM
+483 LNQSRIDEDPINRL

-535 YYIKYGLKV
+535 YYIKYGLKI
-544 TEKKEDTLQHSELG
+544 TEKREDTLQTSELG

-563 LMEKCLDDESLVDTE
+563 LMEKCLDNESLVDQE
-578 AKHYIE
+578 AMHYIE

-590 YDNHPINQYFIDNL
+590 YDGHPMNQYFIDNL
-604 IEDMKMTIKI
+604 IKDMKMTIKI

-619 KLGDYVPAAKE
+619 KMGGYVPVSKE
-630 KEISGEI
+630 KEISGQI
-637 GGVPFSGII
+637 GDVPFSGII
-646 DRVDEFENMVRI
+646 DRVDEFGNYARI
-658 VDYKSSKKEVDFNLA
+658 VDYKSSSKEIDLNLA
-673 IQGFNI
+673 MQGFNI

-703 MKKRM
+703 MKKRI
-708 LAREDD
+708 LTRDTSYALSDEDV
-714 SWGTS
+714 
-719 IQREILKEYRMEG
+719 LKEYRMEG
-732 YMVDDGSTK
+732 YMVDDGSTN
-741 SVKALGVSPDL
+741 SVKGLGSTPEL
-752 VTPIRVKKSG
+752 VAPVKVKKSG
-762 EYYNGAKVISP
+762 EYANSAKVISP
-773 DELDQ
+773 DELDS
-778 IMEYVEKHI
+778 IMEYVENHI
-787 SELYEKIH
+787 SELYKKIH
-795 EGLIPI
+795 AGLIPI
-801 HPTLME
+801 HPTLTD
-807 GAQPAS
+807 GAQPDS
-813 DFKVYPCNYC
+813 DFKVYPCTYC

-830 FDVFENENRIIA
+830 FDVFENENRMIA

-852 DKNA
+852 DENA

>member
-15 ELADKLQGPAYII
+15 ELAEHLQGPAYII
-28 TENTEYVEDIFLN
+28 TENTEYVEDLFLN
-41 KCSCLFDIEVLTLK
+41 KYSCLFDIEILTLK

-63 THKQFARHI
+63 SHKQFARHI
-72 YSQADLVFMMRHILS
+72 YSQADLVFIMRHILS
-87 SHTFNTI
+87 CHTFNTI

-105 ELIST
+105 ELINT
-110 LKKIHRNNIILDQFF
+110 LKKIHRNNITLEQFF
-125 NDTLLNKKCEDLYT
+125 EDTLLSKKCEDLYT
-139 INSLITGGYWTIEE
+139 INSLIPGGYWTIEE
-153 MVDDLIDDTLKTPL
+153 MVEDLIDDSLKTPL
-167 YIISDDYPHIAS
+167 YIMSDDYPHIAS
-179 QELFKKI
+179 KELFKKI
-186 DQYVPVTLLEMRET
+186 DNYVPVTLLEMT
-200 DEVLNDYEETI
+200 DADEVLNEYEDSI
-211 IPHLFDNVDVHNIA
+211 IHHLFDNVDVHNVA
-225 QGRVI
+225 EGRVI

-256 YEDFMIITNQASYL
+256 YEDFMIITNQASYS
-270 DYLTVCFDDLNIP
+270 DYLTICFDELNIP
-283 ATLSQNEACHY
+283 ATLSQNETCHY
-294 NTDYRQMSRALEE
+294 NSDYRKMSRSLSE

-322 QDINASMI
+322 QDISASMI
-330 KTLEPYQCDDEIS
+330 KTLDAYKCDDEIS
-343 PEEFD
+343 TEEFD

-353 IIPGKRET
+353 IIPGNRVT

-384 MGINETFLPVE
+384 TGINETFLPLE
-395 IKDRGFLMEEDY
+395 ISDKGFLMEEDY

-483 LSQSRIDEDPINRM
+483 LNQSRIDEDPINRL

-514 NKLGRGVSVSR
+514 DKLGRGVSISR

-535 YYIKYGLKV
+535 YYIKYGLKI
-544 TEKKEDTLQHSELG
+544 TEKKEDTLQSSELG

-563 LMEKCLDDESLVDTE
+563 LMEKCLDDETLVDIE

-590 YDNHPINQYFIDNL
+590 YDGHPMNQYFINNL

-619 KLGDYVPAAKE
+619 KMGGYVPVSKE
-630 KEISGEI
+630 KEISGQI
-637 GGVPFSGII
+637 GDVPFSGII
-646 DRVDEFENMVRI
+646 DRVDEFGNYARI
-658 VDYKSSKKEVDFNLA
+658 VDYKSSSKEIDLNLA
-673 IQGFNI
+673 MQGFNI

-703 MKKRM
+703 MKKRI
-708 LAREDD
+708 LTRDTSYALGDEDV
-714 SWGTS
+714 
-719 IQREILKEYRMEG
+719 LKEYRMEG
-732 YMVDDGSTK
+732 YMVDDGSTN
-741 SVKALGVSPDL
+741 SVKGLGS
-752 VTPIRVKKSG
+752 TPELIAPVKIKKSG
-762 EYYNGAKVISP
+762 EYANSAKVISP

-778 IMEYVEKHI
+778 IMEYVENHI
-787 SELYEKIH
+787 SELYKKIH
-795 EGLIPI
+795 DGLIPI
-801 HPTLME
+801 HPTLTD
-807 GAQPAS
+807 GAQPGS
-813 DFKVYPCNYC
+813 DFKVYPCTYC

-830 FDVFENENRIIA
+830 FDVFENENRIIS
-842 KDMYKKLKGD
+842 KDMYKKLKEGD
-852 DKNA
+852 ENA

>member
-28 TENTEYVEDIFLN
+28 TENTEYVEDLFLN
-41 KCSCLFDIEVLTLK
+41 KYSCLFDIEVLTLK

-63 THKQFARHI
+63 SHKQFARHI

-94 QFSSNSYEMIL
+94 QFSSNPYEMIQ

-110 LKKIHRNNIILDQFF
+110 LKKIHRNNMILDQSF
-125 NDTLLNKKCEDLYT
+125 NDNLLNKKCEDLYT
-139 INSLITGGYWTIEE
+139 IDSLITGGYWTIEE
-153 MVDDLIDDTLKTPL
+153 MVEDLIDNSLNTPL
-167 YIISDDYPHIAS
+167 YILSDDYPHIAS

-186 DQYVPVTLLEMRET
+186 DHYVPVTLLEMTET

-211 IPHLFDNVDVHNIA
+211 IHHLFDNSDVHKVA

-294 NTDYRQMSRALEE
+294 NSDYRKMSRSLLE
-307 CKGHTF
+307 CQGHTF
-313 KEIIQFLQK
+313 KEIIQYLQT
-322 QDINASMI
+322 QDISASMI

-374 LTATQKHIYL
+374 LTATQKYIYL

-407 KQFNPHPL
+407 KQFDPHPL

-429 QVLLNP
+429 QILLNP
-435 YLSYTFS
+435 YLSFTFS

-449 ANELIPSILMSRL
+449 ANELIPSILMSRI
-462 SDLFELEYI
+462 DEIFHLEHG
-471 NPPLNLIKNNLY
+471 NPSLNLLKNSLY
-483 LSQSRIDEDPINRM
+483 LNQSRIDDDPVNRL

-514 NKLGRGVSVSR
+514 NKLGRGVSISR

-535 YYIKYGLKV
+535 YYIKYGLKI
-544 TEKKEDTLQHSELG
+544 TEKKEDTLQSSELG

-563 LMEKCLDDESLVDTE
+563 LMETCLEDESLVDAE

-590 YDNHPINQYFIDNL
+590 YDGHPMNQYFIDNL

-619 KLGDYVPAAKE
+619 KMGEYVPVSKE
-630 KEISGEI
+630 KEISGQI
-637 GGVPFSGII
+637 GDVPFSGII
-646 DRVDEFENMVRI
+646 DRVDEFGDYVRI
-658 VDYKSSKKEVDFNLA
+658 VDYKSSKKEIDLNLA
-673 IQGFNI
+673 MQGFNI

-688 CKQENKDR
+688 CKQENKNR

-708 LAREDD
+708 LSRD
-714 SWGTS
+714 SSYALG
-719 IQREILKEYRMEG
+719 EEEVLKEYRMEG
-732 YMVDDGSTK
+732 YMVDDGSTN
-741 SVKALGVSPDL
+741 SVKGLGASPEL
-752 VTPIRVKKSG
+752 VAPVKVKKSG
-762 EYYNGAKVISP
+762 EYANSAKVISP

-778 IMEYVEKHI
+778 IMEYVEQHI
-787 SELYEKIH
+787 SELYKKIH
-795 EGLIPI
+795 DGLIPI
-801 HPTLME
+801 HPTLTE
-807 GAQPAS
+807 GAQPGS
-813 DFKVYPCNYC
+813 DFKVYPCTYC

-830 FDVFENENRIIA
+830 FDVFENENRMIS